1 MAWLATPRTIN
12 AAGVRRRDRPGG
24 RNHSAHSVALA
35 RGRWAVEPL
44 PKGSAAGIRLAVRF
58 SPHGTS
64 KPRQPP
70 TAACL
75 ACGPPR
81 LQSPPVPTSFTI
93 LSHISNLCTIIPSCL
108 ACPLP
113 AGSLCGGPQAY
124 VCGAPCPLPLA
135 DQKSRSPEPCGDGH
149 RHLAVLAEPLSPGN
163 SFEP

>member
-24 RNHSAHSVALA
+24 RIHSAHSVALA

-113 AGSLCGGPQAY
+113 AGSLCGS
-124 VCGAPCPLPLA
+124 LA
-135 DQKSRSPEPCGDGH
+135 RPERRSPGAGLQKQNPAGRSSALGSVGRALEPW
-149 RHLAVLAEPLSPGN
+149 
-163 SFEP
+163 